1 MKCTKRIRIL
11 LILLVILM
19 VLSSCDK
26 PIVTISPG
34 NSEVIESVLPSPIE
48 SPSAS
53 LEPSP
58 SIEPTPSQTVQPSP
72 SIEPTPTYTFT
83 PSPTP
88 TPTPVPER
96 PEAFTP
102 EQYFTFDAMHG
113 IILDYDIEGG
123 AYVNIPDK
131 IGGVVVE
138 QIGKHAFAYK
148 GLYGVIIPDTVRVIG
163 ESAFA
168 NNNNLMPFKELTLGK
183 NVEVIKDNAFDAC
196 CMNSLIL
203 PDKVMYIGA
212 SAFSGYKS
220 DIVIPDSTEYIGVNA
235 FASLSQSNITLGKKV
250 TSFYVIEGDAIAG
263 YICKPDNNLVIPAI
277 LGVDTIKDRA
287 FSGYSIESIIIPEG
301 IRRIGNVS
309 FFAAAKNI
317 TIPDSVISMGNNA
330 IYERAIIT
338 CRPGSFAEY
347 YARKIKYELSENFIP
362 VDFPVDREGII
373 NANISEISG
382 KDYSYP
388 FENWA
393 RLYLNSK
400 YSTYEIT
407 RLKVNADINYTN
419 YIDYDISNT
428 LFCDD
433 YTATAKY
440 YKVTLKTNK
449 DIPDLQRNSS
459 GDYYFDFQVV
469 ALYNAEGKVVLSG
482 FLQNEENLLKSSDD
496 LYNYIKEDTRFT
508 YNDFNAPPS
517 ILNSSTSTEIINLSD
532 YSMVNDIVKDVDFAA
547 VWYIEEYVPI
557 SKDVIAFFVP
567 SPSSTV
573 YMVNLKTNEIL
584 FSQKFDDYGVSL
596 SSEDGVCVILYY
608 KPDMRTSSFDYL
620 NDKGEIIRQI
630 TYVDYPNDKK
640 SIDIPGTPYELIQ
653 ENSSISIQN
662 ISTGS
667 VNILLQSKTV
677 GFHKG
682 LFYYVDKVID
692 SSRFIYTCFEMQGRD
707 PGWNRTYI
715 YDIRDG
721 SSLKIHSSEDNRY
734 YEYAGYYGGRHF
746 IKFSNT
752 FDEAN
757 KLYILETEGANA
769 GSLECITDNIDNYL
783 AIKHYSI
790 SSDGKYLFV
799 MTSNRLSDD
808 MNRYNS
814 SERIAI
820 VDIQTKAVIY
830 QDEYIQEYG
839 SVTYLEDGYFCMNN
853 GKTLIYLNMK

>member
-11 LILLVILM
+11 LILLVILIM
-19 VLSSCDK
+19 LSSCDK

-34 NSEVIESVLPSPIE
+34 NFEVVESESPSIEASPIE
-48 SPSAS
+48 SPYTS
-53 LEPSP
+53 LE
-58 SIEPTPSQTVQPSP
+58 PSQTVQPTSTIAP
-72 SIEPTPTYTFT
+72 TPTIEPTPTYTFT

-88 TPTPVPER
+88 IPER
-96 PEAFTP
+96 PSAYTDER
-102 EQYFTFDAMHG
+102 YFTFDAMHG

-263 YICKPDNNLVIPAI
+263 YICKPDNNLVIPTI

-287 FSGYSIESIIIPEG
+287 FAYYSIESIIIPEG

-330 IYERAIIT
+330 ISEGTVISCT
-338 CRPGSFAEY
+338 PGSFAEY
-347 YARKIKYELSENFIP
+347 YTKKIKYDLSGNFVP
-362 VDFPVDREGII
+362 VDFPVDREGIFS
-373 NANISEISG
+373 ADISEISG

-388 FENWA
+388 FENWL

-400 YSTYEIT
+400 YSAYEIT
-407 RLKVNADINYTN
+407 YLSIDTN
-419 YIDYDISNT
+419 CIYPEKDDYDITNT
-428 LFCDD
+428 LFSDE
-433 YTATAKY
+433 YKVIAKY
-440 YKVTLKTNK
+440 CRVNMKTNK
-449 DIPDLQRNSS
+449 DIPNLQKSDS
-459 GDYYFDFQVV
+459 IKVGYDYYDFQVV
-469 ALYNAEGKVVLSG
+469 ALHNAEGKVVLSG
-482 FLQNEENLLKSSDD
+482 FIENKENLLITSDE
-496 LYNYIKEDTRFT
+496 LYSYIKEDTRFI
-508 YNDFNAPPS
+508 YNEFTAPS
-517 ILNSSTSTEIINLSD
+517 GILGSSQKTEIINVSD
-532 YSMVNDIVKDVDFAA
+532 YNVVNDIVKDVDFTR
-547 VWYIEEYVPI
+547 YGGREEYVPI
-557 SKDVIAFFVP
+557 SKDVIAFTVQ
-567 SPSSTV
+567 SPSSPV
-573 YMVNLKTNEIL
+573 YMVNLKTNEVL
-584 FSQKFDDYGVSL
+584 FSKEYDNRLIL
-596 SSEDGVCVILYY
+596 SSESGVCVI
-608 KPDMRTSSFDYL
+608 RSHTSDGQARNYDYL
-620 NDKGEIIRQI
+620 NDKGQIINQI
-630 TYVDYPNDKK
+630 TEVDNFGDIPIN
-640 SIDIPGTPYELIQ
+640 IPGTSYKLTQ
-653 ENSSISIQN
+653 ENRSISMQN

-667 VNILLQSKTV
+667 DNILLQSKTIDYS
-677 GFHKG
+677 KI
-682 LFYYVDKVID
+682 LTYYLGAVID
-692 SSRFIYTCFEMQGRD
+692 SNRFIYSCYEIQGLV
-707 PGWNRTYI
+707 PGWTRTYI

-721 SSLKIHSSEDNRY
+721 SSLNIHSSEDSRY

-757 KLYILETEGANA
+757 KLYVLETEGANA
-769 GSLECITDNIDNYL
+769 GSLECITDNVDSYL
-783 AIKHYSI
+783 AIRHYSI
-790 SSDGKYLFV
+790 SSDGKYLFLI
-799 MTSNRLSDD
+799 TSNRLSDE
-808 MNRYNS
+808 MNRYS
-814 SERIAI
+814 ESERIAI